1 MGKEKR
7 RKEGEGGMIHFLWPV
22 AFDHSRA
29 LLSVVRQPITSVT
42 SRWAPV
48 LPLHI
53 YRKSKKKITQELYKK
68 KLQNLETRRREGR
81 RERGTNRRICV
92 PLSGCTKS
100 R

>member
-53 YRKSKKKITQELYKK
+53 YRKSKKITQ
-68 KLQNLETRRREGR
+68 TR
-81 RERGTNRRICV
+81 V
-92 PLSGCTKS
+92 V
-100 R
+100 